1 MSNRYMTQFRYS
13 LENAVVD
20 LYLRVSIGASGAP
33 TLVSGQNKGVLSIVR
48 NSAGNYT
55 ITLTDSYR
63 RLLNAEQKFIVA
75 TGVPA
80 APSMNIVSDNVA
92 TLATPTVVIQTVT
105 GSTPTDPANG
115 EIMLLQLSLKNS
127 GS

>member
-1 MSNRYMTQFRYS
+1 MTQFRYS